1 MRSNWLLTAALTL
14 GIASAS
20 LDAGDV
26 AAASLERPV
35 SGLVTRVYLLSRTVS
50 LGSESFIVPAQVYD
64 LGELAEGTYVV
75 ITFEDSSGRR
85 VATSLEVDPS
95 TN

>member
-1 MRSNWLLTAALTL
+1 MRNWLLTAALTL
-14 GIASAS
+14 GLASAS

-35 SGLVTRVYLLSRTVS
+35 SGLVTRVYLLSQTVY
-50 LGSESFIVPAQVYD
+50 LGSEKFHVPVDVYD
-64 LGELAEGTYVV
+64 LSDLSVGTYVV
-75 ITFEDSSGRR
+75 ITFERLGGRLL
-85 VATSLEVDPS
+85 ATSLEVDPA

>member
-14 GIASAS
+14 SIASAS
-20 LDAGDV
+20 LAAGDV

-35 SGLVTRVYLLSRTVS
+35 SGLVSRIYLLSHTVY
-50 LGSESFIVPAQVYD
+50 LGSESFIVPADVYD
-64 LGELAEGTYVV
+64 LGELAQGTSVV
-75 ITFEDSSGRR
+75 ITFEDSGGRR
-85 VATSLEVDPS
+85 VATSLEVDPN